1 MNLENLIPAERIKY
15 NEPMKD
21 HTTFRIGGPADILV
35 MPDSMSE
42 IVRIMEWTRERS
54 LPYLVIGEG
63 SNLLVRDGGFRGLVI
78 KLGDNFNNVEFNRIE
93 VKAQAGIK
101 VSRLAAMAA
110 DHGLGGLEFAEGI
123 PGSLG
128 GAVYMNAGAY
138 GGEFSQ
144 VVNEAAVLNDAGEV
158 IVMDKSDLEFGYR
171 SSSIQRY
178 RYTVLEV
185 KLQLHPKESH
195 LVKERMQELSRQ
207 RKKKQPLDFP
217 SAGSTFKRPP
227 GRFVGP
233 MIDELGLKGFRV
245 GDAEVST
252 KHAGFIVNRG
262 QATARDVLTLV
273 SLVQQRVKAK
283 FGVDLTT
290 EFLIV
295 GED

>member
-15 NEPMKD
+15 NQPMKE

-35 MPDSMSE
+35 MPGSVSE
-42 IVRIMEWTRERS
+42 ITLVLDWARKNG

-78 KLGDNFNNVEFNRIE
+78 KLGDSFNRVDFNGNE

-110 DHGLGGLEFAEGI
+110 DKGLGGLEFAEGI

-144 VVNEAAVLNDAGEV
+144 VVTEVTVLNDAGQSTV
-158 IVMDKSDLEFGYR
+158 LKKSELEFGYR

-178 RYTVLEV
+178 RYVVLEV
-185 KLQLHPKESH
+185 ELLLHPEEPH
-195 LVKERMQELSRQ
+195 MVKEKMQELSRQ
-207 RKKKQPLDFP
+207 RKERQPLELP
-217 SAGSTFKRPP
+217 SAGSVFKRPP

-233 MIDELGLKGFRV
+233 MIDELGLKGYRV

-262 QATARDVLTLV
+262 HATARDVLALV
-273 SLVQQRVKAK
+273 SQVQQRVKEK
-283 FGVDLTT
+283 FGVDLET

>member
-15 NEPMKD
+15 NQPMKE

-35 MPDSMSE
+35 MPGSVSE
-42 IVRIMEWTRERS
+42 ITLVLDWARKNG

-78 KLGDNFNNVEFNRIE
+78 KLGDSFNRVDFNGNE

-110 DHGLGGLEFAEGI
+110 DKGLGGLEFAEGI

-144 VVNEAAVLNDAGEV
+144 VVREVTVLNDAGQS
-158 IVMDKSDLEFGYR
+158 IVLKESDLEFGYR

-178 RYTVLEV
+178 RYVVLEV
-185 KLQLHPKESH
+185 ELLLHPEEPH
-195 LVKERMQELSRQ
+195 MVKEKMQELSRQ
-207 RKKKQPLDFP
+207 RKEKQPLELP
-217 SAGSTFKRPP
+217 SAGSVFKRPP

-233 MIDELGLKGFRV
+233 MIDELGLKGYRV

-262 QATARDVLTLV
+262 HATARDVLALV
-273 SLVQQRVKAK
+273 SQVQQRVKEK
-283 FGVDLTT
+283 FGVDLET

>member
-15 NEPMKD
+15 NQPMKE

-35 MPDSMSE
+35 MPGSVSE
-42 IVRIMEWTRERS
+42 ITLVLDWARKKE

-78 KLGDNFNNVEFNRIE
+78 KLGDSFNRVDFNGNE

-110 DHGLGGLEFAEGI
+110 DKGLGGLEFAEGI

-138 GGEFSQ
+138 GGEFNQ
-144 VVNEAAVLNDAGEV
+144 VVREVTVLNDAGQSMV
-158 IVMDKSDLEFGYR
+158 LKKSDLEFGYR

-178 RYTVLEV
+178 RYVVLEV
-185 KLQLHPKESH
+185 ELLLHPEDPH
-195 LVKERMQELSRQ
+195 MVKEKMQELSRQ
-207 RKKKQPLDFP
+207 RKEKQPLELP
-217 SAGSTFKRPP
+217 SAGSVFKRPP

-233 MIDELGLKGFRV
+233 MIDELGLKGYRV

-262 QATARDVLTLV
+262 HATARDVLALV
-273 SLVQQRVKAK
+273 SQVQQRVKEK
-283 FGVDLTT
+283 FGVDLET

>member
-1 MNLENLIPAERIKY
+1 MSLENLIPAERIKY

-35 MPDSMSE
+35 VPGSMSE
-42 IVRIMEWTRERS
+42 IVQIMEWTRERS

-78 KLGDNFNNVEFNRIE
+78 KLGDSYNNVEFNGIE

-110 DHGLGGLEFAEGI
+110 DQGLGGLEFAEGI

-144 VVNEAAVLNDAGEV
+144 VVKEAAVLNDAGE
-158 IVMDKSDLEFGYR
+158 ILSMGKSDLEFGYR

-178 RYTVLEV
+178 RHTVLEV
-185 KLQLHPKESH
+185 KLRLHPQESH

-207 RKKKQPLDFP
+207 RKERQPLEYP

-273 SLVQQRVKAK
+273 SLVQQRVKEK
-283 FGVDLTT
+283 FGIDLKT

>member
-1 MNLENLIPAERIKY
+1 
-15 NEPMKD
+15 MKD

-35 MPDSMSE
+35 MPASVSE
-42 IVRIMEWTRERS
+42 IMQIMEWVRERS
-54 LPYLVIGEG
+54 MPYLVIGEG

-78 KLGDNFNNVEFNRIE
+78 KLGDSFNKVEFSGIE

-101 VSRLAAMAA
+101 VSQLAAMAA
-110 DHGLGGLEFAEGI
+110 DKGLGGLEFAEGI

-144 VVNEAAVLNDAGEV
+144 VVKEAAVLNDAGET
-158 IVMDKSDLEFGYR
+158 ILMDRSDLEFGYR

-178 RYTVLEV
+178 GYTVLEV
-185 KLQLHPKESH
+185 TLMLHPRESH
-195 LVKERMQELSRQ
+195 LIKERMQELSRQ
-207 RKKKQPLDFP
+207 RKERQPLEFP

-252 KHAGFIVNRG
+252 KHAGFIINRG
-262 QATARDVLTLV
+262 QATARDVLALV
-273 SLVQQRVKAK
+273 SLIKQRVKAEY
-283 FGVDLTT
+283 GIELET

>member
-1 MNLENLIPAERIKY
+1 MSLENLIPAEKIKY

-35 MPDSMSE
+35 MPDSVSE
-42 IVRIMEWTRERS
+42 IVQILEWTRERS

-78 KLGDNFNNVEFNRIE
+78 KLGDNFNNVEFKGIE

-110 DHGLGGLEFAEGI
+110 DQGLGGLEFAEGI

-144 VVNEAAVLNDAGEV
+144 VVKEAAVLNDAGE
-158 IVMDKSDLEFGYR
+158 ILLMGKSEMEFGYR

-185 KLQLHPKESH
+185 KLLLHPQESH

-207 RKKKQPLDFP
+207 RKKKQPLEFP

-252 KHAGFIVNRG
+252 KHAGFIINRG

-273 SLVQQRVKAK
+273 SLVQQRVKEK
-283 FGVDLTT
+283 FEVDLTT